1 MITAKLSGGIG
12 NLLFEIAATIALARR
27 NNSDAVFDLDAHQI
41 DNQGCVATKY
51 KDTILKNLKTA
62 IIPFQDW
69 GHQYEEPEFKYNEL
83 PFIEPQVI
91 NGYFQS
97 ERYFE
102 DQKEYIKALFQF
114 PYETRLR
121 VTDFIGKTFETA
133 GEDRVREITTIH
145 VRMGDYVSKFSHI
158 YHQCSMRYYQEA
170 MSMFP
175 DSDFLFVSDDMQWV
189 KENFQGSN
197 VFYSPF
203 TDELD
208 DMCLLSSGDNIIM
221 ANSSFSW
228 WSAYLSHAEKVVA
241 PKDWFKPDVKHD
253 TSDLY
258 LKEWIKI

>member
-12 NLLFEIAATIALARR
+12 NLLFEIAATVALARR
-27 NNSDAVFDLDAHQI
+27 NNSEAVFDLDAHQI
-41 DNQGCVATKY
+41 DNQGCVASKY

-62 IIPFQDW
+62 TIPFQNW
-69 GHQYEEPEFKYNEL
+69 GHEYEEPAFRYTEI
-83 PFIEPQVI
+83 PFIEPQI
-91 NGYFQS
+91 LHGYFQS

-102 DQKEYIKALFQF
+102 DQKDYIKALFKF
-114 PYETRLR
+114 PDETH
-121 VTDFIGKTFETA
+121 
-133 GEDRVREITTIH
+133 DRVVDFLDDNNLGNSGRDLVTVH

-158 YHQCSMRYYQEA
+158 YHQCTLEYYREA

-175 DSDFLFVSDDMQWV
+175 DSDFLFVSDDVEWV
-189 KENFQGSN
+189 KKNFVGDN
-197 VFYSPF
+197 IFYSPF

-228 WSAYLSHAEKVVA
+228 WAAWLSNAQKVVA
-241 PKDWFKPDVKHD
+241 PKEWFKPNVGHD

-258 LKEWIKI
+258 LKEWILL